1 MDSKL
6 GDRDHM
12 DTKLGWALAVVGVA
26 LGYAVWGWQG
36 VVLAVSVMAFWLLLQ
51 FSRALRAMKTA
62 ADSPLGFV
70 ASAVM
75 FQSRLKP
82 GLAMLQVVAL
92 THSLGC
98 KLGASGD
105 VWRWADGAGNSVTL
119 TFTDGKLTAWVL
131 ERPADV
137 AACKPVDP
145 AP

>member
-1 MDSKL
+1 MNS
-6 GDRDHM
+6 R
-12 DTKLGWALAVVGVA
+12 LGWLLAALALVA
-26 LGYAVWGWQG
+26 GWLAYRWQG
-36 VVLAVSVMAFWLLLQ
+36 LLMAATLIVFWLLLQ
-51 FSRALRAMKTA
+51 FGRALRAMKNA

-92 THSLGC
+92 TRSLGC
-98 KLGASGD
+98 KLGESSD
-105 VWRWADGAGNSVTL
+105 VWRWADGGGNSVTL
-119 TFTDGKLTAWVL
+119 SFTDGKLTAWVL

-137 AACKPVDP
+137 AACEPVDP

>member
-1 MDSKL
+1 MNS
-6 GDRDHM
+6 R
-12 DTKLGWALAVVGVA
+12 LGWLPATLAALALVA
-26 LGYAVWGWQG
+26 GWLAYRWQG
-36 VVLAVSVMAFWLLLQ
+36 VLMAATLTVFWLLLQ

>member
-1 MDSKL
+1 MNS
-6 GDRDHM
+6 R
-12 DTKLGWALAVVGVA
+12 LGWLLAALAWVA
-26 LGYAVWGWQG
+26 GWMAYGWQG
-36 VVLAVSVMAFWLLLQ
+36 VLMAATLSVFWLLLQ

-70 ASAVM
+70 TSAVM

-98 KLGASGD
+98 KVGESGD
-105 VWRWADGAGNSVTL
+105 VWRWADGGGSGVTL
-119 TFTDGKLTAWVL
+119 TFTDAKLTAWVL

-137 AACKPVDP
+137 TTDH

>member
-1 MDSKL
+1 MNSS
-6 GDRDHM
+6 
-12 DTKLGWALAVVGVA
+12 LGWLLVALALAAGWMA
-26 LGYAVWGWQG
+26 YGWQG
-36 VVLAVSVMAFWLLLQ
+36 LLMAATLTVFWLLLQ

>member
-1 MDSKL
+1 MNSRL
-6 GDRDHM
+6 GG
-12 DTKLGWALAVVGVA
+12 LLAALAFAAGWLA
-26 LGYAVWGWQG
+26 YGWQG
-36 VVLAVSVMAFWLLLQ
+36 LLMAATLSVFWLLLQ
-51 FSRALRAMKTA
+51 FSRALRAMKNA

-92 THSLGC
+92 THSLGR

-105 VWRWADGAGNSVTL
+105 VWRWADGAGNGVTL
-119 TFTDGKLTAWVL
+119 TFTDGRLTAWVL
-131 ERPADV
+131 ERPAD
-137 AACKPVDP
+137 AAAEH

>member
-1 MDSKL
+1 MNSS
-6 GDRDHM
+6 
-12 DTKLGWALAVVGVA
+12 LGWLLVALALA
-26 LGYAVWGWQG
+26 AGWTAYG
-36 VVLAVSVMAFWLLLQ
+36 WRGLLMAATLTVFWLLLQ

>member
-1 MDSKL
+1 MNSS
-6 GDRDHM
+6 
-12 DTKLGWALAVVGVA
+12 LGWLLVALALAAGWMA
-26 LGYAVWGWQG
+26 YGWQG
-36 VVLAVSVMAFWLLLQ
+36 LLMAATLTVFWLLLQ

-119 TFTDGKLTAWVL
+119 TFTVG
-131 ERPADV
+131 
-137 AACKPVDP
+137 
-145 AP
+145 

>member
-1 MDSKL
+1 MNS
-6 GDRDHM
+6 R
-12 DTKLGWALAVVGVA
+12 LGWLLVVLALVA
-26 LGYAVWGWQG
+26 GWMAYGWQG
-36 VVLAVSVMAFWLLLQ
+36 ALMAATLTVFWLLLQ

-105 VWRWADGAGNSVTL
+105 VWRWADGGGNSVTL
-119 TFTDGKLTAWVL
+119 SFTDGRLTTWVL
-131 ERPADV
+131 ERPAEV
-137 AACKPVDP
+137 AACKAVDP

>member
-1 MDSKL
+1 MNS
-6 GDRDHM
+6 R
-12 DTKLGWALAVVGVA
+12 LGWLPAALAALALVAGWLAYRWHGV
-26 LGYAVWGWQG
+26 L
-36 VVLAVSVMAFWLLLQ
+36 MAATLTVFWLLLQ

-70 ASAVM
+70 ESAVM

-92 THSLGC
+92 THSLGG

-105 VWRWADGAGNSVTL
+105 VWRWADGGGNSVTL
-119 TFTDGKLTAWVL
+119 SFTDGRLTAWVL
-131 ERPADV
+131 ERPAEV

>member
-1 MDSKL
+1 MNS
-6 GDRDHM
+6 R
-12 DTKLGWALAVVGVA
+12 LGWLLAALAFAAGWLA
-26 LGYAVWGWQG
+26 YGWQG
-36 VVLAVSVMAFWLLLQ
+36 VLMAATLSVFWLLLQ
-51 FSRALRAMKTA
+51 FSRALRAMKNA

-92 THSLGC
+92 THSLGR

-105 VWRWADGAGNSVTL
+105 VWRWADGAGNGVTL
-119 TFTDGKLTAWVL
+119 TFTDGRLTAWVL

-137 AACKPVDP
+137 AAEH

>member
-1 MDSKL
+1 MNSS
-6 GDRDHM
+6 
-12 DTKLGWALAVVGVA
+12 LGWLLVALALAAGWMA
-26 LGYAVWGWQG
+26 YGWQG
-36 VVLAVSVMAFWLLLQ
+36 LLMAATLTVFWLLLQ
-51 FSRALRAMKTA
+51 FSRALRAMKAA

>member
-1 MDSKL
+1 MNS
-6 GDRDHM
+6 R
-12 DTKLGWALAVVGVA
+12 LGWLLAALAFAAGWLA
-26 LGYAVWGWQG
+26 YGWQG
-36 VVLAVSVMAFWLLLQ
+36 VLMAATLSVFWLLLQ

-70 ASAVM
+70 VSAVM

-92 THSLGC
+92 TQSLGC
-98 KLGASGD
+98 KVGESGD
-105 VWRWADGAGNSVTL
+105 VWRWADDGGGGVTL
-119 TFTDGKLTAWVL
+119 TFTDAKLTAWVL

-137 AACKPVDP
+137 TTDH

>member
-1 MDSKL
+1 MNS
-6 GDRDHM
+6 R
-12 DTKLGWALAVVGVA
+12 LGWLLAALALALVA
-26 LGYAVWGWQG
+26 GWMAYGWQG
-36 VVLAVSVMAFWLLLQ
+36 VLMAATLSVFWLLLQ
-51 FSRALRAMKTA
+51 FGRALRAMKTA

-75 FQSRLKP
+75 FHSRLKP

-98 KLGASGD
+98 KVGESGD
-105 VWRWADGAGNSVTL
+105 VWRWADGGGGGVTL

-137 AACKPVDP
+137 ATDH

>member
-1 MDSKL
+1 MNSS
-6 GDRDHM
+6 
-12 DTKLGWALAVVGVA
+12 LGWLLAALALAAGWMA
-26 LGYAVWGWQG
+26 YGWQG
-36 VVLAVSVMAFWLLLQ
+36 VLMAATLTVFWLLLQ